1 MKYLLTIILALQLFL
16 SACTKQAPVSVVY
29 EASGTVSNYWL
40 SYLNEDGTMVD
51 SLINAN
57 SNEDIWRYSMKLDR
71 GDIVFL
77 SGKYQDINSS
87 LKLSIKVSGKI
98 YKEQYSVGDTVHYL
112 IVSGTV
118 PY

>member
-1 MKYLLTIILALQLFL
+1 MKHPLIAIFTLLLLLT
-16 SACTKQAPVSVVY
+16 ACARQAPVSVVY
-29 EASGTVSNYWL
+29 EASGAVSTYQL
-40 SYLNEDGTMVD
+40 SYLTEDGVMVD
-51 SLINAN
+51 SLINAD
-57 SNEDIWRYSMKLDR
+57 SYEDVWRYSMKLDR

-87 LKLSIKVSGKI
+87 LKLSVKVNGKI